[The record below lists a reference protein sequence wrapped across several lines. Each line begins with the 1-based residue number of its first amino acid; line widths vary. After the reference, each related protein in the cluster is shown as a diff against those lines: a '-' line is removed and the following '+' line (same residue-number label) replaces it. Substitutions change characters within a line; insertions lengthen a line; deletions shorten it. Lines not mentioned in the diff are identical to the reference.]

1 MTAQPS
7 LFTLLFLCILSSL
20 GMAQD
25 NIRAY
30 DFKAGEVLDILLL
43 NQNSGIDSLLK
54 VYFETAIPIA
64 IKNGYAPNKG
74 FSIREASLQGNYQP
88 GAMVVASW
96 PSTEIREKCLTELET
111 KVAGFHQMRRAI
123 WSHFNVTYYPLT
135 EDLSFSVDMDRYVVA
150 TAYWKQ
156 EGQKIN
162 RFVNKWEALAKNHKG
177 EIAVQLTNGET
188 TFGYKYQPD
197 YLIIST
203 WPSAEA
209 FEQFK
214 AAQVKMSHKRVAQV
228 HQFHIQ

>member
-1 MTAQPS
+1 MTADRS
-7 LFTLLFLCILSSL
+7 LFPLLFLLMLSNLSR
-20 GMAQD
+20 AQD
-25 NIRAY
+25 NIRNY
-30 DFKAGEVLDILLL
+30 QFKAGEVLDILLL
-43 NQNSGIDSLLK
+43 NQNTGIDSLLK

-74 FSIREASLQGNYQP
+74 FSIKDASLQGNYQP

-96 PSTEIREKCLTELET
+96 PSTEIRKKCLTELET

-123 WSHFNVTYYPLT
+123 WSHFNVTYYPLS

-150 TAYWKQ
+150 TAYWQ
-156 EGQKIN
+156 EEGQKIN
-162 RFVNKWEALAKNHKG
+162 RFVKQWGALAQTHKG
-177 EIAVQLTNGET
+177 EIVVQLTNGET

-214 AAQVKMSHKRVAQV
+214 AVQVKMSHKKVAQV